1 MIAKPVEKINQK
13 IIMLNNSKKIDALKE
28 IVQSRA
34 GARLLIFTKTKH
46 GAEKV
51 VKSLKKDG
59 FMVASIHGNKSQNQR
74 QKSLIN
80 FKTGSCPLLVATD
93 IAARGIDVPGVEAVI
108 NYDLPEVPESYV
120 HRIGR
125 TARAGLTGDAISF
138 CSELEIKKLKAIE
151 KLINTRIII
160 KNYPTITSSKILET
174 ENKDTVKKLII
185 GGNKRR

>member
-1 MIAKPVEKINQK
+1 M
-13 IIMLNNSKKIDALKE
+13 
-28 IVQSRA
+28 RT

-80 FKTGSCPLLVATD
+80 FKNGSCPLLVATD

-108 NYDLPEVPESYV
+108 NYDLRY
-120 HRIGR
+120 R
-125 TARAGLTGDAISF
+125 RAMSI
-138 CSELEIKKLKAIE
+138 ELAAQLGQ
-151 KLINTRIII
+151 
-160 KNYPTITSSKILET
+160 
-174 ENKDTVKKLII
+174 D
-185 GGNKRR
+185 